1 MNTSAMQPAPQGGGC
16 GPLVVFMIAT
26 LTLVLGILLG
36 VGGLFGFL
44 KSDANN
50 INSLGI
56 EPIETI
62 SAPVVEQVVEKE
74 CPPCEKAAG
83 GVAPT
88 SAYALVYPIEETLRI
103 EGEINKDALR
113 EYVIKHRSE
122 LQQCYKT
129 ALEKDPTTKG
139 EATLQFTISKQ
150 GKIIAAVTRQDTVN
164 NEELKECMLSK
175 VKKWNFKEAKIKSDM
190 VVIKLDILFAP
201 LGAAGF

>member
-1 MNTSAMQPAPQGGGC
+1 
-16 GPLVVFMIAT
+16 MIAT

-36 VGGLFGFL
+36 VGALFGYL
-44 KSDANN
+44 KADANN
-50 INSLGI
+50 LSAVGLQGT
-56 EPIETI
+56 ETTTTT
-62 SAPVVEQVVEKE
+62 PVVEKVVEKE
-74 CPPCEKAAG
+74 CPPCEKAAQSG
-83 GVAPT
+83 AQA

-103 EGEINKDALR
+103 EGEIDKTALR

-122 LQQCYKT
+122 LQKCYKE

-139 EATLQFTISKQ
+139 EATLQFTISKK

-164 NEELKECMLSK
+164 NEGLKSCMLDK
-175 VKKWNFKEAKIKSDM
+175 VKKWNLKGAKIKSDM